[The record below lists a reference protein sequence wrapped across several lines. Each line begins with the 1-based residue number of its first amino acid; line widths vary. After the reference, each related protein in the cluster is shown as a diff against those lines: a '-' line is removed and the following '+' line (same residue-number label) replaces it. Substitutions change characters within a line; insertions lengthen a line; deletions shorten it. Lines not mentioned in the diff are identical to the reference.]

1 MAMIK
6 CPECGQEISDKAKKC
21 VHCGKVLIEDKPVT
35 KICSDCG
42 KENPIDATECIHCGC
57 PFEEDTT
64 PIPTVQ
70 MEKSKKDL
78 KKIIIPVIVVII
90 VIVMG
95 LIIYNVKV
103 VKPKNTYNEA
113 MELLEK
119 GKYEEANDILE
130 SIKNYKDVATI
141 QEQLKYESYAYSTIN
156 DLKKYLKNPDS
167 FQPYEVKFYAS
178 TGNNSENADSQ
189 EKETEDLEGKENQY
203 PACVIHYGAQNGF
216 GGNTTGYVLGYYS
229 NDEKTYE
236 ILGTCDS
243 LDEDDYDL
251 DDEDDVYDLIIC
263 RLINLYVD
271 GGNEI
276 GDIDLLRLK
285 TVLKNDAY
293 STIKIIE

>member
-21 VHCGKVLIEDKPVT
+21 VHCGKVLIEDKPAT

-42 KENPIDATECIHCGC
+42 KENPIDATECTHCGC
-57 PFEEDTT
+57 PFEEDKT
-64 PIPTVQ
+64 PVQTVQ

-78 KKIIIPVIVVII
+78 KKIVIPVIVAVI

-113 MELLEK
+113 MDLLEK

-178 TGNNSENADSQ
+178 MKSKDDSESADNPGEETENSE
-189 EKETEDLEGKENQY
+189 
-203 PACVIHYGAQNGF
+203 
-216 GGNTTGYVLGYYS
+216 
-229 NDEKTYE
+229 DEESSVSY
-236 ILGTCDS
+236 LRHS
-243 LDEDDYDL
+243 LWSAKWIWWKYN
-251 DDEDDVYDLIIC
+251 
-263 RLINLYVD
+263 RLCFR
-271 GGNEI
+271 
-276 GDIDLLRLK
+276 LL
-285 TVLKNDAY
+285 
-293 STIKIIE
+293 